1 MNGLRNHILIIFI
14 VLISNTTIA
23 SSHLSRVDSMKN
35 ISIEQFNSFDHEDL
49 SYEAYKSAIEGYIS
63 YKSDGKISCDTIA
76 IIDYDLPSTKKRLF
90 IYDVPNNKIIYSSL
104 VAHGKNSG
112 ENVATVFSNINGSHK
127 SSIGFFKTKETYVGK
142 HGMSLRLDG
151 LEKGINNNAR
161 NRNIVI
167 HKANYVSDE
176 FITKYSRLGRSHGC
190 PALPVKDYDK
200 VLNLLSHNI
209 LLYIHSSKA
218 I

>member
-1 MNGLRNHILIIFI
+1 MNVLRNYILIIFI
-14 VLISNTTIA
+14 IISDTTIA
-23 SSHLSRVDSMKN
+23 SSLLSRTDLVNN
-35 ISIEQFNSFDHEDL
+35 ISIEKFNSLNHKDL
-49 SYEAYKSAIEGYIS
+49 SYEAYKAAIDGYRS
-63 YKSDGKISCDTIA
+63 YKTDGKIISDTIA

-90 IYDVPNNKIIYSSL
+90 ILDVPNNKIIYSSL

-112 ENVATVFSNINGSHK
+112 GNVATVFSNINGSHK
-127 SSIGFFKTKETYVGK
+127 SSVGFFKTRETYVGK

-151 LEKGINNNAR
+151 LEKGINDNAR

-167 HKANYVSDE
+167 HKADYVSDE

-190 PALPVKDYDK
+190 PALPEKDYEK
-200 VLNLLSHNI
+200 VFDLLSRNI

>member
-1 MNGLRNHILIIFI
+1 MNGLRNYILV
-14 VLISNTTIA
+14 VLIVISNITSA
-23 SSHLSRVDSMKN
+23 SSLLSRIDSVNK
-35 ISIEQFNSFDHEDL
+35 ISIEKFNSFDHEDL
-49 SYEAYKSAIEGYIS
+49 SYEAYKTAINGYSI
-63 YKSDGKISCDTIA
+63 YKVDGKINCDTIA

-90 IYDVPNNKIIYSSL
+90 LLDVPNNKIIYSSL
-104 VAHGKNSG
+104 VAHGRNSG
-112 ENVATVFSNINGSHK
+112 GNVASVFSNINGSHK
-127 SSIGFFKTKETYVGK
+127 SSIGFFKTRETYIGK

-151 LEKGINNNAR
+151 LEKGINDNAR

-167 HKANYVSDE
+167 HKADYVSDE
-176 FITKYSRLGRSHGC
+176 FIAKYSRLGRSHGC

-200 VLNLLSHNI
+200 VLDLLSRNI